1 MEGRS
6 HKCGRKRVIMKL
18 EIVPRYTLVDENST
32 PILADT
38 YEEIIQLPNNFFAL
52 MSGNFCKIC
61 TSSANVLHTIRT
73 SSTDNMIV
81 YRNPDFICL
90 NINGKWRFLLENGS
104 LSTTEFDNVSTKM
117 GNDKLIGVC
126 INEKWGYADSTGT
139 ICTPMEFE
147 YAPHFSHYA
156 ELPIL
161 VRINDSH
168 TFYDITGNI
177 KFDKFDTAMPF
188 KYEPNLRKFVAQVTR
203 EEKKNL
209 LLPDGTLLFDEFVD
223 SFHII
228 DNIGIYVH
236 RKDLCDWYTLS
247 GEKILSNYL
256 SISAQKGLPFF
267 VVKAKT
273 GYGVTNEK
281 GVPLTKFVY
290 DHKMLLTKKMFILQK
305 DGEFVLF
312 KRDIGEIFTPRTSCE
327 DKTVQDF
334 LLSALDYY
342 LS

>member
-61 TSSANVLHTIRT
+61 TSSAKVLHTIRT
-73 SSTDNMIV
+73 GSTDNMIV
-81 YRNPDFICL
+81 YRNPNFICL

-104 LSTTEFDNVSTKM
+104 LSTTEFDDVSTKM
-117 GNDKLIGVC
+117 GNDNLIGVC

-156 ELPIL
+156 KLPIL
-161 VRINDSH
+161 VRINGSH
-168 TFYDITGNI
+168 TFYDITGKV

-228 DNIGIYVH
+228 ENIGIYVH

-267 VVKAKT
+267 VVKTKT

>member
-18 EIVPRYTLVDENST
+18 EIVPRYTLVNENSA

-52 MSGNFCKIC
+52 MSGNFCTIC
-61 TSSANVLHTIRT
+61 TSSAKVLHTIRT
-73 SSTDNMIV
+73 GSKDNMIIC
-81 YRNPDFICL
+81 RNPDFICL

-104 LSTTEFDNVSTKM
+104 LSASEFDNISTKM

-139 ICTPMEFE
+139 VCTPIEFE

-156 ELPIL
+156 DLPIL
-161 VRINDSH
+161 VKINDSH
-168 TFYDITGNI
+168 TFYDVTG
-177 KFDKFDTAMPF
+177 KVTFDKFDTAMPF
-188 KYEPNLRKFVAQVTR
+188 KYESNLCKFVAQVTR

-223 SFHII
+223 SFNII
-228 DNIGIYVH
+228 DNIGIYVR
-236 RKDLCDWYTLS
+236 RKELCDWYTLS

-256 SISAQKGLPFF
+256 SISPKKDLPFF
-267 VVKAKT
+267 VVKTKT

-281 GVPLTKFVY
+281 GVPFTKFVY
-290 DHKMLLTKKMFILQK
+290 DRDMLLTKKMFILQK
-305 DGEFVLF
+305 EGAFVLF

-334 LLSALDYY
+334 LLSTLEYY

>member
-1 MEGRS
+1 MDL
-6 HKCGRKRVIMKL
+6 K
-18 EIVPRYTLVDENST
+18 IVPRYTLVDENST
-32 PILADT
+32 PIIADT

-52 MSGNFCKIC
+52 ISGNFCKIC
-61 TSSANVLHTIRT
+61 TSSGNVLHAIRT
-73 SSTDNMIV
+73 DSTDNMIV

-117 GNDKLIGVC
+117 GNNKLIGVC

-139 ICTPMEFE
+139 ICTPIEFE

-161 VRINDSH
+161 VRINGGHGH
-168 TFYDITGNI
+168 TFYDITGKV
-177 KFDKFDTAMPF
+177 KFDKFDDATPF
-188 KYEPNLRKFVAQVTR
+188 KYEPNLHKFVAQVTR

-267 VVKAKT
+267 VVKTKT
-273 GYGVTNEK
+273 GYGVTNER
-281 GVPLTKFVY
+281 GMPLTKFVY

-334 LLSALDYY
+334 LLSALDY